1 MVLSRMVGARVR
13 RKEDPRLITGS
24 SQYVDDLQLGGM
36 LYAAFVRSTYPHAII
51 KKIDPSP
58 ALAMPGVVAVI
69 THKELGQWLKGS
81 VQLGG
86 GEGEGE
92 APAQQEGQAGPP
104 QHELLAV
111 DRVRY
116 VGQPIAVVLATE
128 RYRAYDAAEAVQV
141 EYEPLPAVVDP
152 EEAMK
157 DGAPQLHATL
167 KNNIAMHTSHQHGD
181 VEKAFA
187 EADVVIKQRFY
198 QQRLVSV
205 PMEPRAVAA
214 APDPL
219 TRGVTVWSSTQAPHN
234 NRNTLAQA
242 LGLSHGQVRVIAPEV
257 GGGFGAKIGAYPE
270 DIILAAIALHTHR
283 PVKWYETRSEHFIA
297 TNQGRGQVAYYELA
311 ATKEGRVLGL
321 RLKVIQDLG
330 GYPKVMLLAPL
341 TAMMS
346 VGVYDIPNVSIET
359 YSVCTNKTPIGAY
372 RGAGRPEAAY
382 YIERMMDLLARRI
395 GKDPAEVRRINYIP
409 PDKFPYQ
416 TPAGAHYDSAEYE
429 KALNKALEISRYH
442 EWRKKQQELRQQGR
456 YIGIGL
462 ATYTEICG
470 FGPYESA
477 SIRVEPT
484 GAVIAYTGTSP
495 HGQGLETAL
504 AQIIADEI
512 GADFDQIVVLHGDT
526 QSVPEGVG
534 TMGSRSLAV
543 GGGAMLLA
551 AQRIREKAMRIAA
564 HLLEAAV
571 EDIEFADGKY
581 RVKGAP
587 DRAVTL
593 AQIAQAAYSPG
604 LPADIE
610 PGLVVTDYYAPPG
623 TLFPFGTHV
632 AIVEVFP
639 DTGEVKL
646 LEYYSV
652 DDCGPRINPLLV
664 EGQVHG
670 GLAQGI
676 AQALWEEVRYD
687 ENGQILT
694 GTLMDYAIPK
704 ASMLPSFV
712 TDETV
717 TPSPLNPLGAKGI
730 GEAATIGSTPTIVN
744 AVMDALAPFGIEHI
758 DMPLTPEKIWR
769 AIQQA
774 KQA

>member
-416 TPAGAHYDSAEYE
+416 TPAGAQYDSAEYE
-429 KALNKALEISRYH
+429 KALNKALEVSRYH
-442 EWRKKQQELRQQGR
+442 EWRQKQQELRQQGR

-551 AQRIREKAMRIAA
+551 AQKIREKAMRIAA

-639 DTGEVKL
+639 DTGEVKI

>member
-1 MVLSRMVGARVR
+1 MAISRWVGARVR
-13 RKEDPRLITGS
+13 RKEDPRLITGT
-24 SQYVDDLQLGGM
+24 SQYVDDITLPGM

-51 KKIDPSP
+51 RKIDPAP
-58 ALAMPGVVAVI
+58 ALALPGVVAVI
-69 THKELGQWLKGS
+69 TAADLGRWLKGA

-92 APAQQEGQAGPP
+92 ASAQQEGQAGPP

-128 RYRAYDAAEAVQV
+128 RYRAYDAAEAVVV

-152 EEAMK
+152 EQAMQ
-157 DGAPQLHATL
+157 DGAPQLHASL
-167 KNNIAMHTSHQHGD
+167 KNNIAMHTQASHGD

-187 EADVVIKQRFY
+187 EADVIVKQRFY
-198 QQRLVSV
+198 QQRLVSA

-242 LGLSHGQVRVIAPEV
+242 LGLSHGQVRVVAPEV

-270 DIILAAIALHTHR
+270 DIILAAIALHLHR

-297 TNQGRGQVAYYELA
+297 TNQGRGQIAYYELA
-311 ATKEGRVLGL
+311 ATKDGRVLGMKA
-321 RLKVIQDLG
+321 KVIQDLG

-346 VGVYDIPNVSIET
+346 VGVYDIPNVAVET

-382 YIERMMDLLARRI
+382 YIERMMDLLARKL
-395 GKDPAEVRRINYIP
+395 GKDPAEIRRINYIP

-416 TPAGAHYDSAEYE
+416 TPTGAHYDSAEYE
-429 KALNKALEISRYH
+429 KSLNKALEVSRYH
-442 EWRKKQQELRQQGR
+442 EWRQKQQELRQQGR

-512 GADFDQIVVLHGDT
+512 GADFEQIVVLHGDT

-587 DRAVTL
+587 DRSLTL
-593 AQIAQAAYSPG
+593 AQIAQAAYGPG
-604 LPADIE
+604 LPPDIE

-632 AIVEVFP
+632 AVVEVMP
-639 DTGEVKL
+639 DTGEVKIL
-646 LEYYSV
+646 QYVSV

-676 AQALWEEVRYD
+676 AQALYEEVRYD
-687 ENGQILT
+687 ENGQILS
-694 GTLMDYAIPK
+694 GTFMDYAVPK
-704 ASMLPSFV
+704 ASMLPNYI

-730 GEAATIGSTPTIVN
+730 GEAATIGSTPTIAN
-744 AVMDALAPFGIEHI
+744 AVMDALAPFGIEHLDI
-758 DMPLTPEKIWR
+758 PLAPEKIWR
-769 AIQQA
+769 AIQAA